1 MKSVS
6 IIAATISGNRGAEA
20 MLTTTIG
27 EIRTRFPDCHF
38 NVFSYYPVQDRRLI
52 QDNNVHIYSATP
64 TAIVAVLFPFS
75 LLFALSKLPLLNKLQ
90 NLLPKAVIALDQS
103 DVLIDLA
110 GVAFID
116 GREKFLPYNILTL
129 VPAFILN
136 TPVIKLSQ
144 ALGPFENR
152 LNKFLAKHTLKH
164 CNQIFSRGAG
174 TFAHMLT
181 LKLDNLFPAPVADV
195 AFRHRQE
202 YSLSTENQDKV
213 AQLSEQLKQ
222 DNNPIIGVCPS
233 SVLAAKSLNEADGY
247 TASITTLC
255 HKLRLQGYSILLF
268 PNATRHDQGS
278 KLRNNDL
285 PVIESITH
293 DLVSTN
299 QSADGIYKV
308 DFDINTNGIK
318 QLMPFC
324 RTVMVS
330 RFHAMIAALSAKQP
344 VIVLGWS
351 HKYKE
356 VMDSFDLGDLVYDFK
371 KADLT
376 AILASINSIAENDN
390 QISEKL
396 ERHLQPNLDSSFQQ
410 FEYLFKNFE

>member
-27 EIRTRFPDCHF
+27 EIRTRFPDCHC
-38 NVFSYYPVQDRRLI
+38 NVFSYYPEQDSRLT
-52 QDNNVHIYSATP
+52 QDKNLTIYSATP
-64 TAIVAVLFPFS
+64 AAIVCVLFPFS
-75 LLFALSKLPLLNKLQ
+75 LLFALCKLPLLNKLQ
-90 NLLPKAVIALDQS
+90 NLLPKAVMALDQS
-103 DVLIDLA
+103 ELLIDLA

-152 LNKFLAKHTLKH
+152 LNHFLAKHTLKQ
-164 CNQIFSRGAG
+164 CKQIFSRGAG
-174 TFAHMLT
+174 TFAHMQS

-202 YSLSTENQDKV
+202 YSLSTENQDRV
-213 AQLSEQLKQ
+213 AQLSEELKQ
-222 DNNPIIGVCPS
+222 DNNPIIGICPS
-233 SVLAAKSLNEADGY
+233 SVLAAKSLNDADSY
-247 TASITTLC
+247 SATITRLC
-255 HKLRLQGYSILLF
+255 HKLRQQGYSILLF
-268 PNATRHDQGS
+268 PNATRHDQGN

-285 PVIESITH
+285 PVIQSIAD
-293 DLVSTN
+293 DLISAN

-324 RTVMVS
+324 KTVMVS

-356 VMDSFDLGDLVYDFK
+356 VMDSFDLGALVYDFK
-371 KADLT
+371 QADMT
-376 AILASINSIAENDN
+376 AILASIESIIEDDS
-390 QISEKL
+390 QITEKL
-396 ERHLQPNLDSSFQQ
+396 ERYLQPNLDSSFQQ
-410 FEYLFKNFE
+410 FEYLFKTFE